1 MQHRIA
7 EVPLP
12 VRIRSHPTDPGFSYL
27 SSKHQT
33 KSVPP
38 KPNCFVADVN
48 ASFVQKIFNL
58 AETQRVTYVIHHCQS
73 DDFGRRF
80 EVFEGRTCCHL
91 PKIGI
96 NREIVKF
103 V

>member
-1 MQHRIA
+1 MNGAH
-7 EVPLP
+7 
-12 VRIRSHPTDPGFSYL
+12 
-27 SSKHQT
+27 
-33 KSVPP
+33 
-38 KPNCFVADVN
+38 
-48 ASFVQKIFNL
+48 
-58 AETQRVTYVIHHCQS
+58 VIHNRQA

-96 NREIVKF
+96 NRETVKF